1 METFTWVPFNTP
13 SVSDAFYV
21 LSTEFESGKKQKR
34 FKGSLPTT
42 WTLTMKVTF
51 AEMMA
56 IRAFY
61 HARRG
66 SYESFYWNDP
76 YLGTTKI
83 VRFAED
89 QADWNSQFKINGSF
103 EIKLEEVL

>member
-13 SVSDAFYV
+13 SVSDAFNV
-21 LSTEFESGKKQKR
+21 RTSTFESGKKQKR
-34 FKGSLPTT
+34 FKGLLPIT

-56 IRAFY
+56 IRTFY
-61 HARRG
+61 CARRG
-66 SYESFYWNDP
+66 SYESFCWEDP
-76 YLGTTKI
+76 YSGEIKT

-89 QADWNSQFKINGSF
+89 QADWNSQFKVNGSF
-103 EIKLEEVL
+103 ELKLEEVL